1 MESFVVH
8 MASENML
15 GQICSVFGNEG
26 SMTQNASHATFQGLM
41 TSSLVL
47 KQNEI
52 DMATYMRGLQRW
64 LASLTK
70 KVKYLLETFAVCANK
85 RTQMT

>member
-8 MASENML
+8 VASENMFR
-15 GQICSVFGNEG
+15 QICSVFGNEG

-52 DMATYMRGLQRW
+52 NKATYARPSAVARFAREKGKIPAWDFRGL
-64 LASLTK
+64 
-70 KVKYLLETFAVCANK
+70 C
-85 RTQMT
+85 